1 MAQAVAAGATQ
12 ARGAVA
18 RDDGWDPRW
27 ELRPGFVPVGRYT
40 SRAFFELELER
51 LWPHVWQIA
60 CREDRLRE
68 PGDYVEHQ
76 IGRDSILVVRNAAG
90 ALRAFQNAC
99 RHRGRR
105 LAAGCGRFEGR
116 RIRCPFHGWTW
127 TLDGANSH
135 VFLAEEFAPELRRDE
150 DLRLVECRVDTWGG
164 FVWVNQDAAAPPL
177 REAIGPGA
185 RFLEPAALERM
196 GVLWHKVVELPIN
209 WKAALD
215 AFTESYH
222 VPNVHPEYPELG
234 TDVRDFAY
242 YAEPGGH
249 SHYGIPLTGGE
260 HAAAPSGVDE
270 RELFHRYVCYTI
282 DEIGAMYTEKDRYL
296 TAQLLRRE
304 IPKGSSAAAEYAKEL
319 QAYAQRVGIRLP
331 ALGPE
336 ELSHMGGNFLFPHF
350 FCLPTVGN
358 CLAYR
363 ARPNGLDP
371 DSSIFD
377 VWSLTHFPG
386 DEKPRYEASA
396 ADWRDPA
403 QVGRVLW
410 QDFTNLAEVAAGMRT
425 RGFDGLRLNGRQ
437 EIGILNMHRELD
449 RYLRG

>member
-1 MAQAVAAGATQ
+1 MAQAVAGATPTRGAAGA
-12 ARGAVA
+12 GE
-18 RDDGWDPRW
+18 GWDPRW
-27 ELRPGFVPVGRYT
+27 ELRPGFVPVLRYT
-40 SRAFFELELER
+40 SREFFELELER
-51 LWPHVWQIA
+51 VWPRVWQIA

-68 PGDYVEHQ
+68 PGDWVEHQ
-76 IGRDSILVVRNAAG
+76 IGRDSILVLRNASG

-105 LAAGCGRFEGR
+105 LASGCGRFEGR

-127 TLDGANSH
+127 TLDGANTH
-135 VFLAEEFAPELRRDE
+135 VFLAEEFAPELRREE
-150 DLRLVECRVDTWGG
+150 DLRLVACQVDSWGG
-164 FVWVNQDAAAPPL
+164 FVWVNQDPAAPPL
-177 REAIGPGA
+177 REAIAPAA
-185 RFLEPAALERM
+185 RYLDPAALDRM
-196 GVLWHKVVELPIN
+196 GVLWHKVVTLPIN

-222 VPNVHPEYPELG
+222 VPTVHPEYPELG
-234 TDVRDFAY
+234 TDVKSFAY

-260 HAAAPSGVDE
+260 APAAPAGVDE

-282 DEIGAMYTEKDRYL
+282 DEIGAMYTEKDRHI
-296 TAQLLRRE
+296 TAQLLHRE

-319 QAYAQRVGIRLP
+319 HAYAGRVGIRLP

-336 ELSHMGGNFLFPHF
+336 ELSHMGGNFVFPHF
-350 FCLPTVGN
+350 FCLPTLGN

-371 DSSIFD
+371 DTSIFD
-377 VWSLTHFPG
+377 IWSLTHFPH
-386 DEKPRYEASA
+386 DEKPRYETQS
-396 ADWRDPA
+396 ADWRDA
-403 QVGRVLW
+403 TQVGRVLW

-425 RGFDGLRLNGRQ
+425 RGFEGLRLNGRQ

>member
-1 MAQAVAAGATQ
+1 MAQAAVGATQ
-12 ARGAVA
+12 TRGADEA
-18 RDDGWDPRW
+18 GSGWDPRW
-27 ELRPGFVPVGRYT
+27 DLRPGFVPAPRYT
-40 SRAFFELELER
+40 SREFFALELER
-51 LWPHVWQIA
+51 LWPRVWQIA

-68 PGDYVEHQ
+68 PGDYVEYP
-76 IGRDSILVVRNAAG
+76 IGRDSILVLRNAAG

-105 LAAGCGRFEGR
+105 LGSGCGRFEGR

-127 TLDGANSH
+127 TLDGACSH
-135 VFLAEEFAPELRRDE
+135 VFLAEEFAPELRREE
-150 DLRLVECRVDTWGG
+150 DLRLVACQVEAWGG
-164 FVWVNQDAAAPPL
+164 FVWVNQDPAAPPL
-177 REAIGPGA
+177 RDAIAPAA
-185 RFLEPAALERM
+185 RFLDPAALERM

-222 VPNVHPEYPELG
+222 VPSVHPEYPELG
-234 TDVRDFAY
+234 TDVRQFAY

-260 HAAAPSGVDE
+260 AAAAPPGVDP

-282 DEIGAMYTEKDRYL
+282 DEIGAMYTEKDRHI
-296 TAQLLRRE
+296 TAQLLHRE
-304 IPKGSSAAAEYAKEL
+304 IPPGSSAAAEYAKEL
-319 QAYAQRVGIRLP
+319 YAYAARVGIRLP

-336 ELSHMGGNFLFPHF
+336 ELSHLGGNFVFPHF
-350 FCLPTVGN
+350 FCLPTIGN

-377 VWSLTHFPG
+377 VWSLTHFPH
-386 DEKPRYEASA
+386 DEKPRYETTQVS
-396 ADWRDPA
+396 WTDPK

-410 QDFTNLAEVAAGMRT
+410 QDFTNLAEVAVGMRT

-437 EIGILNMHRELD
+437 EVGIQNMHRELD